1 MFAATTNWTP
11 MINGLDSYLSLTFG
25 IFSHYLSIDEYSC
38 KIFMRISIR
47 SKEGRCEPARVVN
60 SLCNVRKRTKP
71 RGLFWQS
78 VYINSSTG
86 TYKTKVN
93 QRNWNS
99 SVKQVARLSHYKM
112 WNYQKKRKGFL
123 EEPNCGDISIG
134 RWNGNQVFT
143 RASNYSTSSTTS
155 TCRRY
160 SQVQWSQI
168 NDPQPHMVQKYN
180 QYMGCID
187 QLDAF
192 LNNMRPA
199 VGWKKW

>member
-1 MFAATTNWTP
+1 MNIHVKYSWEYPYAVNQFDLVTRIGCFVDMTRTLAR
-11 MINGLDSYLSLTFG
+11 
-25 IFSHYLSIDEYSC
+25 FSRMKLV
-38 KIFMRISIR
+38 RITL
-47 SKEGRCEPARVVN
+47 KEGRCEPARVVN

-93 QRNWNS
+93 QGNWNS

-199 VGWKKW
+199 VGGKKW